1 MSAVSAFPAGDAA
14 AAGASAA
21 AAVFGAA
28 VSPSV
33 NAAAAAASALQLD
46 EEEEEE
52 CAAEKGES
60 TAEEKAARRD
70 AAILKQ
76 VEFYFSDANLPTD
89 EFLLGRIRA
98 NKHGWGA
105 CAASWLAARRCLPP
119 FLSQFPCTPSCASTR

>member
-1 MSAVSAFPAGDAA
+1 MSGVSAFPAGGG
-14 AAGASAA
+14 GASAA

-28 VSPSV
+28 VTPCV
-33 NAAAAAASALQLD
+33 DAAVAAASALQLD
-46 EEEEEE
+46 DDEEEE